1 MLRVLRHRD
10 FALLW
15 TGQAISLIGDGIYL
29 VAIAWLV
36 YDISNSPGALGLVGV
51 AWTLPMVLTLL
62 GAGVLSDRYDRRL
75 LMIAADVLRVV
86 AVGGLAALTLA
97 GSTELWHVVVLVVLY
112 GVGDAL
118 FAPAF
123 TAIVPDVVP
132 QEEILQ
138 ASALKELMEPVG
150 LRFAGPALGGF
161 LIAGLDV
168 GAALVVDALTFA
180 ASAVAV
186 SFMSPQPGVRQVGA
200 SAWEELREGFAF
212 VRARPWLWATLASA
226 ALFLLVSY
234 GPFEV
239 LLPYLIRNDFGGGA
253 ATFGA
258 IMSAGGLGGITAAVL
273 MSRFGAP
280 RRHVTVMYVAWA
292 LSSLSTAGF
301 AIAGAPWQL
310 FVFSFVGFALN
321 TVGMVIWNA
330 LMQTRV
336 PSEML
341 GRVSSLDWFVSA
353 GLIPVS
359 FALTG
364 PMAELIGTEATLI
377 GAGLLGAAAGGLLF
391 IPGVRDPEAEP
402 LPDARVVAPEAL

>member
-75 LMIAADVLRVV
+75 LMIAADALRVV

>member
-1 MLRVLRHRD
+1 MLRPLRHRD
-10 FALLW
+10 FRLLW

-112 GVGDAL
+112 GMGDAL

-132 QEEILQ
+132 QEDILQ

-186 SFMSPQPGVRQVGA
+186 SFMSPQPGVRRAGA

-239 LLPYLIRNDFGGGA
+239 LVPYLIRNDFGGGA

-258 IMSAGGLGGITAAVL
+258 IMSAGGLGGITTALL

-292 LSSLSTAGF
+292 VSSLSTAGF

-321 TVGMVIWNA
+321 TVGMVMWNA

-364 PMAELIGTEATLI
+364 PIAELIGTEATLI

-402 LPDARVVAPEAL
+402 LPDSRVVA

>member
-1 MLRVLRHRD
+1 
-10 FALLW
+10 
-15 TGQAISLIGDGIYL
+15 
-29 VAIAWLV
+29 
-36 YDISNSPGALGLVGV
+36 
-51 AWTLPMVLTLL
+51 MVLTLL

-75 LMIAADVLRVV
+75 LMIVADVLRVV
-86 AVGGLAALTLA
+86 AVGGLAALSLA

-132 QEEILQ
+132 QEDILQ

-186 SFMSPQPGVRQVGA
+186 SFMSPQPGVGRVGA

-239 LLPYLIRNDFGGGA
+239 LVPYLIRNDFGGGA

-258 IMSAGGLGGITAAVL
+258 IMSAGGLGGITVALL

-280 RRHVTVMYVAWA
+280 RRHVTAMYVAWA
-292 LSSLSTAGF
+292 LSSLTTAGF

-310 FVFSFVGFALN
+310 FVFSFIGFALN
-321 TVGMVIWNA
+321 TVGMIVWNA

-364 PMAELIGTEATLI
+364 PIAELIGTEATLI
-377 GAGLLGAAAGGLLF
+377 GAGVLGALAGGLLF
-391 IPGVRDPEAEP
+391 IPGSATRRPSPSRTRGSRPETIGAQPAEP
-402 LPDARVVAPEAL
+402 AASARRSSPRGGCSPRRRRPRSGGPRTSRRGSP

>member
-1 MLRVLRHRD
+1 MLRPLRHRD
-10 FALLW
+10 FRLLW

-75 LMIAADVLRVV
+75 LMIVADVLRVV
-86 AVGGLAALTLA
+86 AVGGLAALSLA

-132 QEEILQ
+132 QEDILQ

-186 SFMSPQPGVRQVGA
+186 SFMSPQPGVGRVGA

-212 VRARPWLWATLASA
+212 VRARAWLWATLASA

-239 LLPYLIRNDFGGGA
+239 LVPYLIRNDFGGGA

-258 IMSAGGLGGITAAVL
+258 IMSAGGLGGITVALL

-280 RRHVTVMYVAWA
+280 RRHVTAMYVAWA
-292 LSSLSTAGF
+292 LSSLTTAGF

-321 TVGMVIWNA
+321 TVGMVVWNA

-364 PMAELIGTEATLI
+364 PIAELIGTEATLI
-377 GAGLLGAAAGGLLF
+377 GAGVLGALAGGLLF
-391 IPGVRDPEAEP
+391 IPGVRDPESEP
-402 LPDARVVAPEAL
+402 AAGHGRSRRLR

>member
-1 MLRVLRHRD
+1 MLRPLRHRD
-10 FALLW
+10 FRLLW
-15 TGQAISLIGDGIYL
+15 TGQAVSLIGDGIYL

-62 GAGVLSDRYDRRL
+62 VAGVLSDRYDRRK
-75 LMIAADVLRVV
+75 LMIVADLLRV
-86 AVGGLAALTLA
+86 ASVGGLAAITLS
-97 GSTELWHVVVLVVLY
+97 GSTELWHVVVLVIFY

-132 QEEILQ
+132 QEDILQ

-168 GAALVVDALTFA
+168 GAALVVDAATFA
-180 ASAVAV
+180 VSAVAV
-186 SFMSPQPGVRQVGA
+186 SFMSPQPGVGRVGA
-200 SAWEELREGFAF
+200 SAWAELRDGFSF
-212 VRARPWLWATLASA
+212 VRARPWLWATLLSA

-239 LLPYLIRNDFGGGA
+239 LVPYLIRNDFGGGA
-253 ATFGA
+253 ETFGA
-258 IMSAGGLGGITAAVL
+258 IMSAGGLGGITAALL

-280 RRHVTVMYVAWA
+280 RRHVTAMYVAWA
-292 LSSLSTAGF
+292 LSSATTAGF
-301 AIAGAPWQL
+301 AIAGAEWQL

-321 TVGMVIWNA
+321 TVGMVVWNA

-364 PMAELIGTEATLI
+364 PMAELIGTKATLV
-377 GAGLLGAAAGGLLF
+377 GAALIGAAAGALLF

-402 LPDARVVAPEAL
+402 LPDTKVVA

>member
-1 MLRVLRHRD
+1 MLRPLRHRD
-10 FALLW
+10 FRLLW

-75 LMIAADVLRVV
+75 LMIVADVLRVV
-86 AVGGLAALTLA
+86 AVGGLAALSLA

-132 QEEILQ
+132 QEDILQ

-186 SFMSPQPGVRQVGA
+186 SFMSPQPGVGRVGA

-239 LLPYLIRNDFGGGA
+239 LVPYLIRNDFGGGA

-258 IMSAGGLGGITAAVL
+258 IMSAGGLGGITVALL

-280 RRHVTVMYVAWA
+280 RRHVTAMYVAWA
-292 LSSLSTAGF
+292 LSSLTTAGF

-321 TVGMVIWNA
+321 TVGMVVWNA

-364 PMAELIGTEATLI
+364 PIAELIGTEATLI
-377 GAGLLGAAAGGLLF
+377 GAGVFGALAGGLLF
-391 IPGVRDPEAEP
+391 IPGVRDPESEP
-402 LPDARVVAPEAL
+402 LPDTRIPA

>member
-1 MLRVLRHRD
+1 MLRPLRHRD
-10 FALLW
+10 FRLLW
-15 TGQAISLIGDGIYL
+15 TGQAVSLIGDGIYL

-75 LMIAADVLRVV
+75 LMIVADVLRVV
-86 AVGGLAALTLA
+86 AVGGLAALALA
-97 GSTELWHVVVLVVLY
+97 GSIELWHVVALVVIY

-132 QEEILQ
+132 QEDILQ

-168 GAALVVDALTFA
+168 GAALVVDAATFA
-180 ASAVAV
+180 ASALAV
-186 SFMSPQPGVRQVGA
+186 SFMSPQPGVGRVGA
-200 SAWEELREGFAF
+200 SAWAELREGFAF

-226 ALFLLVSY
+226 AMFLLVSY

-239 LLPYLIRNDFGGGA
+239 LVPYLIRNDFGGGA

-258 IMSAGGLGGITAAVL
+258 IMSAGGLGGITVALL

-280 RRHVTVMYVAWA
+280 RRHVTAMYVAWA
-292 LSSLSTAGF
+292 LSSLTTAGF

-321 TVGMVIWNA
+321 TVGMIVWNA

-364 PMAELIGTEATLI
+364 PIAELIGTEATLI
-377 GAGLLGAAAGGLLF
+377 GAGVLGALAGGLLF
-391 IPGVRDPEAEP
+391 IPGVRDPESEP
-402 LPDARVVAPEAL
+402 LPDTRIPA

>member
-1 MLRVLRHRD
+1 
-10 FALLW
+10 
-15 TGQAISLIGDGIYL
+15 
-29 VAIAWLV
+29 
-36 YDISNSPGALGLVGV
+36 
-51 AWTLPMVLTLL
+51 
-62 GAGVLSDRYDRRL
+62 
-75 LMIAADVLRVV
+75 
-86 AVGGLAALTLA
+86 
-97 GSTELWHVVVLVVLY
+97 
-112 GVGDAL
+112 VGDAL

-132 QEEILQ
+132 QEDILQ

-168 GAALVVDALTFA
+168 GAALVVDAFTFA

-186 SFMSPQPGVRQVGA
+186 SFMSPQPGAARVGA
-200 SAWEELREGFAF
+200 SAWQELREGFAF

-239 LLPYLIRNDFGGGA
+239 LVPYLIRNDFGGGA

-258 IMSAGGLGGITAAVL
+258 IMSAGGLGGITTALL

-280 RRHVTVMYVAWA
+280 RRHVTAMYVAWA

-310 FVFSFVGFALN
+310 FVLSFVGFALN
-321 TVGMVIWNA
+321 TVGMVVWNA

-364 PMAELIGTEATLI
+364 PIAELIGTGATLI
-377 GAGLLGAAAGGLLF
+377 GAGLLGALAGGLLF

-402 LPDARVVAPEAL
+402 LPDTRLAVS

>member
-1 MLRVLRHRD
+1 MLRPLRHRD
-10 FALLW
+10 FRLLW

-75 LMIAADVLRVV
+75 LMIVADALRVV
-86 AVGGLAALTLA
+86 AVGGLAALSLA

-132 QEEILQ
+132 QEDILQ

-186 SFMSPQPGVRQVGA
+186 SFMSPQPGVGRLGA

-212 VRARPWLWATLASA
+212 VRARAWLWATLASA

-239 LLPYLIRNDFGGGA
+239 LVPYLIRNDFGGGA

-258 IMSAGGLGGITAAVL
+258 IMSAGGLGGITVALL

-292 LSSLSTAGF
+292 LSSLTTAGF

-310 FVFSFVGFALN
+310 FVFSFIGFALN
-321 TVGMVIWNA
+321 TVGMIVWNA

-364 PMAELIGTEATLI
+364 PIAELIGTEATLI
-377 GAGLLGAAAGGLLF
+377 SAGVLGALAGGLLF
-391 IPGVRDPEAEP
+391 IPGVRDPESEP
-402 LPDARVVAPEAL
+402 LPDTRVAA